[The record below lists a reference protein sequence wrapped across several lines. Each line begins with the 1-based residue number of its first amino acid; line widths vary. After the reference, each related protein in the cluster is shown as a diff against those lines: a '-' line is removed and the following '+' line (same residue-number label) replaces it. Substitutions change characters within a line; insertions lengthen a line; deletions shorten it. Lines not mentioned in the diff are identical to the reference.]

1 MTEEKPSL
9 ETLLSS
15 SSGKSFLFLGREGI
29 FTKDE
34 IARFLKKYNITM
46 TTNYEEGVVGVVEH
60 HQLNPVE
67 DDISNMAY
75 DDQVPLYKLVD
86 FEKILSEGIN
96 DDELLMGIKL
106 SNDQDRIFRL
116 LGNQN
121 IADTLFVKLLSM
133 YEWHEKE
140 EDHTGDRDVITYV
153 LRRYIDI
160 KPNEE
165 DLLYSYLT
173 LRRLATEASD
183 PKMLMALIGFPN
195 FSFLVRGKGNVTL
208 RETIAR
214 NKYVDKEVITKLI
227 SLRDEKVDASLAG
240 NLTVPL
246 NILEIFAKK
255 DSLGIEKSLASNR
268 NINDNIFATLLGKDE
283 AVLALLF
290 WWQPL
295 DEKRMTIIEGYNFG
309 HELFA
314 TIGANEN
321 LSTEVVNSL
330 IQKDDVMLLCNL
342 SSNSTLSSKSLET
355 LYKRQISEIYTALA
369 TNPNLFV
376 EILQSLYDTFR
387 KELEIMSSIAS
398 NSATPEPILREL
410 FERDELEI
418 NKGLASNEATP
429 LELLDILKID
439 TRVQNAL
446 TKNKVFIEHH
456 QNSRNII

>member
-1 MTEEKPSL
+1 MAQEKPSL
-9 ETLLSS
+9 DILLSS
-15 SSGKSFLFLGREGI
+15 STEKKFLFLGREAI

-34 IARFLKKYNITM
+34 IARFLKKYNISM
-46 TTNYEEGVVGVVEH
+46 TKYYEEGVVCVVEH

-67 DDISNMAY
+67 EDISNMAY

-86 FEKILSEGIN
+86 FEKLLSEGIN
-96 DDELLMGIKL
+96 DDELLMVIKL

-121 IADTLFVKLLSM
+121 IEDTLFVKLLRM
-133 YEWHEKE
+133 YEWHEDE

-160 KPNEE
+160 QPNEE

-183 PKMLMALIGFPN
+183 PKMLIALIGFPN

-214 NKYVDKEVITKLI
+214 NQFVDKEVITKLI
-227 SLRDEKVDASLAG
+227 SLRDLKVDASLAA

-246 NILEIFAKK
+246 SILESLSQK
-255 DSLGIEKSLASNR
+255 DALSIDKSLASNR
-268 NINDNIFATLLGKDE
+268 NINDDIFATLLEKDE
-283 AVLALLF
+283 AVLALLLL
-290 WWQPL
+290 WQPL
-295 DEKRMTIIEGYNFG
+295 DDKRLALIEGYNFG
-309 HELFA
+309 YELFA

-321 LSTEVVNSL
+321 LNTEVVTSL
-330 IQKDDVMLLCNL
+330 MKKDDVTLLCNL
-342 SSNSTLSSKSLET
+342 GSNAALSSKSLET
-355 LYKRQISEIYTALA
+355 LYKRQITEIYIALA
-369 TNPNLFV
+369 SNPNLPV
-376 EILQSLYDTFR
+376 EILLSLYDTFE
-387 KELEIMSSIAS
+387 KELEMMSAIAS
-398 NSATPEPILREL
+398 NIATPEAVLRKL

-429 LELLDILKID
+429 LELLDILKI
-439 TRVQNAL
+439 AL

>member
-1 MTEEKPSL
+1 MAQEKPSL
-9 ETLLSS
+9 ETLLSTS
-15 SSGKSFLFLGREGI
+15 DGKFFLFLGREGLFI
-29 FTKDE
+29 KDE
-34 IARFLKKYNITM
+34 IARFLKKYNISM
-46 TTNYEEGVVGVVEH
+46 TKYYEEGVVGVVEH

-67 DDISNMAY
+67 EDISNMAY
-75 DDQVPLYKLVD
+75 ENHIPLYKLVD
-86 FEKILSEGIN
+86 FEKLLSEGIN
-96 DDELLMGIKL
+96 DDELLMVIKL

-121 IADTLFVKLLSM
+121 IEDTLFVKLLRM
-133 YEWHEKE
+133 YEWHEDE

-160 KPNEE
+160 QPNEE

-183 PKMLMALIGFPN
+183 PKMLIALIGFPN

-214 NKYVDKEVITKLI
+214 NQFVDKEVITKLI
-227 SLRDEKVDASLAG
+227 SLRDLKVDASLAA
-240 NLTVPL
+240 NLAVPL
-246 NILEIFAKK
+246 SILERLSQK
-255 DSLGIEKSLASNR
+255 DALSIDKSLASNR
-268 NINDNIFATLLGKDE
+268 NINDDIFTTLLEKDE
-283 AVLALLF
+283 AVLALLLL
-290 WWQPL
+290 WQPL
-295 DEKRMTIIEGYNFG
+295 DDKRLALIEGYNFSY
-309 HELFA
+309 ELFA

-321 LSTEVVNSL
+321 LSTEVVTSL
-330 IQKDDVMLLCNL
+330 MNKDDVTLLCNL
-342 SSNSTLSSKSLET
+342 GSNVALSSKSLET
-355 LYKRQISEIYTALA
+355 LYKHQIAETYIALA
-369 TNPNLFV
+369 SNPNLPV
-376 EILQSLYDTFR
+376 EILFSLYDTFE
-387 KELEIMSSIAS
+387 KELEMMSAIAS
-398 NSATPEPILREL
+398 NIATPEAVLREL